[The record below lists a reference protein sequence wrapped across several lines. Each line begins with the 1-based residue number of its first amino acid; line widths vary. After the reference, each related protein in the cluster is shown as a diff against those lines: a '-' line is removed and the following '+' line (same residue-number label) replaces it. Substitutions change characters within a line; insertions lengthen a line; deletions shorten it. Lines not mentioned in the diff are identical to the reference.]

1 MRLSTAT
8 LQATDVTTAQR
19 IAAVVI
25 VVVLAAYAY
34 VAPGIRHHFVR
45 DVITWDTKPS
55 EPVELPLGI
64 GVGLPPAPR
73 TRVVLVDGLSE
84 STAQTLGTWSTLCR
98 TGLDLDVDIG
108 FPTVSLPV
116 QVSLWTGLT
125 QQQTGIVFRSDRPL
139 ETPLADSIPG
149 KVKGSIAVAENH
161 GYIVRSLAWSDVHPA
176 AAPDN
181 PAHDANADAWKKSW
195 EGTAVEATGSDAPL
209 VFVHILRVDTWGHRK
224 GRDSDEY
231 RNAAAEADRIL
242 GRLYAAAPDARWFL
256 LADHGHLPTGGHGGE
271 EREIRQVEHCIVGP
285 GIEAKKGG
293 PVHLVDVSRAIAD
306 SVGVELDP
314 RSRARPLTAA
324 LSMPI
329 DNDLAIPR
337 LPLSR
342 GALASFMLALGVV
355 LCVWSIRRWWLA
367 PWWFLLAIVVL
378 FIVRGQPTLS
388 TPMTY
393 APEGRA
399 MWTTWVWVLP
409 ATAIAVWFGLG
420 SPREMARPYSVLRIV
435 VAQLGLPLC
444 ALAAALLAC
453 GGVAALFG
461 AHDAPVVP
469 RFTAYTSAALL
480 LTAHGGAS
488 VALAV
493 LARTVRSVFD
503 RRPPPETP
511 RSAPSSDSPPRAA
524 SR

>member
-1 MRLSTAT
+1 MTAR
-8 LQATDVTTAQR
+8 QR
-19 IAAVVI
+19 IVAVVI
-25 VVVLAAYAY
+25 VVLLAAWAY
-34 VAPGIRHHFVR
+34 VAPGIRHHFVQ

-55 EPVELPLGI
+55 EPVELPQGI
-64 GVGLPPAPR
+64 VGVGLPPAPR
-73 TRVVLVDGLSE
+73 VRVVLIDGLSE

-98 TGLDLDVDIG
+98 TGIDLDVDIG

-125 QQQTGIVFRSDRPL
+125 QQQTGIVFRSDHPL

-149 KVKGSIAVAENH
+149 KVPGSVAIAENH
-161 GYIVRSLAWSDVHPA
+161 GYIVRSLAWSSVRPA

-181 PAHDANADAWKKSW
+181 RARDADADAWKKQW
-195 EGTAVEATGSDAPL
+195 ESAATEAMRSDARL

-231 RNAAAEADRIL
+231 RKAAAEADAIL

-256 LADHGHLPTGGHGGE
+256 LADHGHLATGGHGGE
-271 EREIRQVEHCIVGP
+271 EREVRQVEHCIVGP
-285 GIEAKKGG
+285 GIEARKAG

-306 SVGVELDP
+306 SVGVELDK

-324 LSMPI
+324 MATPI
-329 DNDLAIPR
+329 DDDLAVPR

-342 GALASFMLALGVV
+342 GALASFMLALGVA
-355 LCVWSIRRWWLA
+355 LSVWSIRRWWLA
-367 PWWFLLAIVVL
+367 PWWFLLAVVVL

-399 MWTTWVWVLP
+399 LWITWIWVLP
-409 ATAIAVWFGLG
+409 ASAIAVWFGVG
-420 SPREMARPYSVLRIV
+420 SPREMARPLAVLRIV
-435 VAQLGLPLC
+435 AAQLALPLC
-444 ALAAALLAC
+444 ALGASLLACRGWAALL
-453 GGVAALFG
+453 G

-480 LTAHGGAS
+480 LTAHGGVS

-511 RSAPSSDSPPRAA
+511 RSAPSAD
-524 SR
+524 